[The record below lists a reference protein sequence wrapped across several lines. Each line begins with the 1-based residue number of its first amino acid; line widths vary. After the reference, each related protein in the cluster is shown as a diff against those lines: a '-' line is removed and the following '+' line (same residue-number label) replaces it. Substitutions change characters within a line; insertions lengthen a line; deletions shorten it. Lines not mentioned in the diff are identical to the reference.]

1 MCDNNENNEILVSDS
16 INTNQSSG
24 YPVVHI
30 VYEIAGT
37 IFSAIIVL
45 LLVMSFVFRQV
56 TVEGRSMNDTLT
68 DGDRLLVSVLGY
80 TPKTG
85 DIVVIT
91 HGKYTD
97 HDESL
102 IKRVIAV
109 EGQRLRINYE
119 TGDVSIDGV
128 LLNEPYITGKTNRV
142 VNSAQIPDVIPKG
155 YVFVM
160 GDNRQNSLDS
170 RSASIDL
177 VPVENI
183 VGKALFRIYPLN
195 SFGSIE

>member
-85 DIVVIT
+85 GIVVIT

-177 VPVENI
+177 IPVENI
-183 VGKALFRIYPLN
+183 VGKALFRVYPLN